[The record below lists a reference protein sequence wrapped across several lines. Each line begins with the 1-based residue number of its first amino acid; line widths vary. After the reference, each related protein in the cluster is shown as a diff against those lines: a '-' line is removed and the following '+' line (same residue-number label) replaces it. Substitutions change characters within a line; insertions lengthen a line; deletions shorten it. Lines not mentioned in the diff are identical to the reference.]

1 MYKVFGGE
9 FHQHEE
15 STAGNFLSLSKA
27 THFVVYDVKAEPK
40 GVLFTDDQFK
50 SFNWMGTKKNSIEA
64 FSNFEPYLK
73 SGTLF
78 KKLET
83 DPVARD
89 DQIFELINKIKWDE
103 PRPQKYL
110 HIKGTR
116 HLFHDTIDSR
126 KSIRFMKD
134 KTGHH
139 AMFRA
144 KIPKTDGQYAY
155 KVFVDVKQHPEAT
168 FKVDNV
174 TGLPGAA
181 RDVVLSHGEGGKNV
195 VLDFGD
201 QKWKN
206 YSNSEFVIERETKGG
221 FYTLTERKRTT
232 RKPKTNPNANATN
245 PARATKQDKSVK
257 KPSTSKGQKKRGNL
271 RSRTA
276 PPPAERAEPPP
287 AAALPPAPHGAG
299 APRDVLYKR
308 MLKMMAGK

>member
-1 MYKVFGGE
+1 MHKVFGGK
-9 FHQHEE
+9 FQHGEKQ
-15 STAGNFLSLSKA
+15 TADKFLSLSKA
-27 THFVVYDVKAEPK
+27 TQYMVYEDTK
-40 GVLFTDDQFK
+40 GVLFTDGTFE
-50 SFNWMGTKKNSIEA
+50 SFNWMGTKQNSIEA
-64 FSNFEPYLK
+64 FGKYKEQLK
-73 SGTLF
+73 TAALYT
-78 KKLET
+78 KLET
-83 DPVARD
+83 EAVARD
-89 DQIFELINKIKWDE
+89 DKIFELINKIKWDE

-116 HLFHDTIDSR
+116 HLFHDTINSR
-126 KSIRFMKD
+126 KPIRFMKD

-144 KIPKTDGQYAY
+144 KLPKTDGQYAY
-155 KVFVDVKQHPEAT
+155 KVFVDVKQHPGAT
-168 FKVDNV
+168 FKVENV

-181 RDVVLSHGEGGKNV
+181 RDVVWSHGEGGINV

-206 YSNSEFVIERETKGG
+206 YSNSPFVIEREKKGG

-245 PARATKQDKSVK
+245 PAGATQQDESGK
-257 KPSTSKGQKKRGNL
+257 KPSKSKGQQKRGNP

-276 PPPAERAEPPP
+276 PPSAEPPP
-287 AAALPPAPHGAG
+287 AVAPLPVPQGAG